1 MAAKNYSE
9 ILALVNAGNQM
20 GLSNTIKRDYGIP
33 LDFTSVQP
41 SYNDAVIYAAENT
54 KAYVGQ
60 PLSVGGKLYII
71 NDVAAE
77 NKYTIDGKAY
87 DNYLVEVGSATEGD
101 GATID
106 LENGVL
112 TLHGFEGALSGYL
125 PRKAEDGTLEWV
137 PVSAVVQGDGN
148 KVTTLVSGDESVTI
162 TKKVDTD
169 DSLVYDLTVN
179 IPTVPEYTLVQEERA
194 QGATSTTYHLV
205 EDGTNIGNAIVV
217 PDAYD
222 DTNINNR
229 LDNMYTKE
237 EVEGKIDL
245 AVSTILGEGI
255 DEAYNTLK
263 EIQDIL
269 EGTDGEAIDGLIES
283 VEANKQAIETL
294 NGTGEGSVAKKIEDA
309 IAPVRE
315 LADAAQ
321 TAEEVSA
328 AISIA
333 FDEANLDQYA
343 TKAEIPAIQVA
354 NGVNLRGATVHFK
367 QTGWVDGVGY
377 EVIFKA
383 DDFEI
388 YSEEDVYHVVK
399 DGVDETHNTGGFNEF
414 TYTFPSNKNYFVTDF
429 RTDVVATEVTIS
441 TLKVGV
447 AAKAIGDEDGNSI
460 KATYATKAELAPIA
474 TTANNASTAVAN
486 LETRFDEIVAVG
498 GEPNAINKIQVNGEE
513 LAITNK
519 TVNILVPTQLSDLS
533 DGSKALSDISTIL
546 GRVGTLETAKGDHET
561 RLGVAEG
568 QIASLIAEDKTIN
581 ETLGTIAGD
590 LVALQGEDARIAGLV
605 ESNLALINKKAN
617 ATDVYTIAQI
627 DGKIGE
633 INGELANK
641 LEANALTPYAKTEDV
656 AKTYATIEALNG
668 VSGNLAAEIERAK
681 AAEEKIAG
689 DLALL
694 IENPT
699 EALDS
704 VKELIT
710 HVTAH
715 GTAVEGII
723 TRLDG
728 HDTAIGGIND
738 RLAILEAK
746 PDYELPAA
754 TTSIL
759 GGVKLS
765 AEVGVNTDGQLE
777 VKTLS
782 TDKLV
787 QGENELVLNGGTA
800 TGAASKQ

>member
-137 PVSAVVQGDGN
+137 PISAVVQGDGN

-399 DGVDETHNTGGFNEF
+399 DGVDETHSSGGFNEF

-633 INGELANK
+633 INGELAKK

-668 VSGNLAAEIERAK
+668 VSGDLATEIERAK

>member
-77 NKYTIDGKAY
+77 NKHTIDGKAY

-283 VEANKQAIETL
+283 VEANKQAIEAL
-294 NGTGEGSVAKKIEDA
+294 NGTGEGSIAKSIEDA

-321 TAEEVSA
+321 TADEVSN
-328 AISIA
+328 AIASA
-333 FDEANLDQYA
+333 FNAANLGQYA
-343 TKAEIPAIQVA
+343 TKAEIPVVKVA
-354 NGVNLRGATVHFK
+354 NGVNLKGAIVRFE
-367 QTGWVDGVGY
+367 QIGYVSGVGY

-399 DGVDETHNTGGFNEF
+399 DGVDETHSTGGFTGF
-414 TYTFPSNKNYFVTDF
+414 TYTFPSNKDYFVTDF
-429 RTDVVATEVTIS
+429 RADVVTTEVTID
-441 TLKVGV
+441 TLKVGIAV
-447 AAKAIGDEDGNSI
+447 KAIGDEDGNNI

-474 TTANNASTAVAN
+474 TTANNASTAVSN

-519 TVNILVPTQLSDLS
+519 TVNIAVPTQLSDLS
-533 DGSKALSDISTIL
+533 DGSKALNDISAIL

-627 DGKIGE
+627 DGKIDE
-633 INGELANK
+633 INGELAKK

-668 VSGNLAAEIERAK
+668 VSGDLAAEIERAK